1 MSSPQAQAI
10 ESQFRLMRDISDSGF
25 DLEHERE
32 NTREAHELTGRAAG
46 VRYERGAMAGI
57 PVVRAVP
64 GEDRGLY
71 SVVFLHGGAFCLMS
85 AWTHHRLAG
94 HLATACRAQVILP
107 DYALAPERPFPAAL
121 DECVA
126 VVGAAR
132 DEQPD
137 GLTALM
143 GDSAGGGLALSV
155 LLEIRDAE
163 IAAPFAAVL
172 MAPWLDLTL
181 SSASVVTA
189 AGIDVILNE
198 RNLRETASLYLDGAA
213 ADDPRA
219 SPLFGRFDGLPP
231 IYVQASGRDLLRD
244 DSTRLRDA
252 FADQG
257 IGLQFELFSD
267 MLHSFQFFAGTM
279 PEADIAISKSA
290 AFVERAFAAHRR
302 GATEAG

>member
-1 MSSPQAQAI
+1 MPSPQARAI
-10 ESQFRLMRDISDSGF
+10 ENQFRLMRGISESRF
-25 DLEHERE
+25 DLEQERE
-32 NTREAHELTGRAAG
+32 NTREAHELTGKAAG
-46 VRYERGAMAGI
+46 VRYEHDEMAGI
-57 PVVRAVP
+57 PVVRAHP
-64 GEDRGLY
+64 DEEHGRY
-71 SVVFLHGGAFCLMS
+71 RVVFLHGGAFCLMS

-94 HLATACRAQVILP
+94 HIATACRAQVILP

-132 DEQPD
+132 DEQPE

-155 LLEIRDAE
+155 LLEIRDAGT
-163 IAAPFAAVL
+163 APPFAAVL

-181 SSASVVTA
+181 SSASVRGA

-198 RNLRETASLYLDGAA
+198 RNLRETASLYLDGSA

-219 SPLFGRFDGLPP
+219 SPLFGRFGGLPP

-244 DSTRLRDA
+244 DCLRLRDA
-252 FADQG
+252 FAEQG
-257 IGLQFELFSD
+257 VELQFELFSD
-267 MLHSFQFFAGTM
+267 MLHSFQFFAGNM
-279 PEADIAISKSA
+279 PEADLAISQSA
-290 AFVERAFAAHRR
+290 AFVERVWAARPR
-302 GATEAG
+302 GATGAG